1 MGIYISPKRAYKH
14 PTNIWKKCLVTV
26 IIREMQI
33 KATMR
38 YHLIPVRITIN
49 NIKKKTSISKD
60 VEKLEPLYP
69 ISGNAKYGDIKWS
82 ECHSVISDSL
92 RPHGLYSPW
101 NSSGQNTGVGS
112 LSLLQWIFLT
122 QELKRVSCIAG
133 GFFTNWAI
141 WEALIL

>member
-14 PTNIWKKCLVTV
+14 PTNIWKKFLVTV

-38 YHLIPVRITIN
+38 YHLI
-49 NIKKKTSISKD
+49 
-60 VEKLEPLYP
+60 
-69 ISGNAKYGDIKWS
+69 
-82 ECHSVISDSL
+82 VISELLLIILKKRQVLVRMWRNWNPCTPSVEMQNMVTLSEVKVIQSYQTLCD
-92 RPHGLYSPW
+92 PMDCSPW

-141 WEALIL
+141 REALIL